1 MQRDVPSWMSDAV
14 FYHIYPLGL
23 LGAPMANDF
32 ESEPIERMAVL
43 NDWIPHIKQLGC
55 NALYLGPVF
64 ESDFHGYDTAN
75 YYMVDRRLGTN
86 QTLKDFSRNLHH
98 HSIKLVVDTVFNHTG
113 RNFPPFKDLQ
123 LKGEA
128 SIYKDWFVG
137 VDFTQ
142 QSVYG
147 DNFFY
152 EGWFDA
158 YNLVKLNLRNPEV
171 ANYLFHVVAFWM
183 DEFDID
189 GLRLD
194 VAEIMDKD
202 FLAALA
208 AFCRNR
214 KSEFWLMGEVIEGDY
229 REWANECML
238 DSTTNYEAYK
248 GLYSSHNDKNYFEI
262 AHSLN
267 RQFGYDGV
275 YQDLLLYNFADNH
288 DTTRIASIL
297 NDARG
302 VYPLHAILLTM
313 PGVPAIYYGSEWGIE
328 AIKGAHDDTMLRPA
342 VDAIP
347 DVSTSAL
354 YHFLL
359 QLIAIRHKQPVLQTG
374 VYHQLHVSHEQLVFA
389 RETEDGLIIIAV
401 SQSDQQVDIGVQMN
415 IQAGVEF
422 RDLLAP
428 EYQIFS
434 SHNYV
439 FINDVLPFGTRL
451 LKRVSNYR

>member
-1 MQRDVPSWMSDAV
+1 MQREVPSWMSDAV

-23 LGAPMANDF
+23 VGAPAANDF
-32 ESEPIERMAVL
+32 ESEPMDRMAVL
-43 NDWIPHIKQLGC
+43 NDWIPHIKHLGC

-75 YYMVDRRLGTN
+75 YYLVDRRLGTN
-86 QTLKDFSRNLHH
+86 QTLRDLSHNLHIH
-98 HSIKLVVDTVFNHTG
+98 GIKLVLDTVFNHVG

-123 LKGEA
+123 LHGEA
-128 SIYKDWFVG
+128 SIYKDWFVD
-137 VDFTQ
+137 VDFTR
-142 QSVYG
+142 QSTYG
-147 DNFFY
+147 DSFYY

-171 ANYLFHVVAFWM
+171 ADYLFHVVAFWM

-202 FLAALA
+202 FLSALSV
-208 AFCRNR
+208 FCRNR

-229 REWANECML
+229 REWANDNML

-267 RQFGYDGV
+267 RQFGYEGV

-297 NDARG
+297 NDVRG
-302 VYPLHAILLTM
+302 IYPLHAILFTM
-313 PGVPAIYYGSEWGIE
+313 PGIPAVYYGSEWGIE
-328 AIKGAHDDTMLRPA
+328 AVKGAHDDTMLRP
-342 VDAIP
+342 VVNAIP
-347 DVSTSAL
+347 DLAAL
-354 YHFLL
+354 PLHNFVR
-359 QLIAIRHKQPVLQTG
+359 QVIAIRHEQDILKKG
-374 VYHQLHVSHEQLVFA
+374 AYRQLHVSHEQLVFS
-389 RETEDGLIIIAV
+389 RETVSGLIIIAV
-401 SQSDQQVDIGVQMN
+401 SQSDQQVDIGVHME
-415 IQAGVEF
+415 IQAGEEF

-428 EYQIFS
+428 QYHVFS
-434 SHNYV
+434 SHNYL
-439 FINDVLPFGTRL
+439 FINDVLAFGVRIL
-451 LKRVSNYR
+451 LRVNHSA

>member
-1 MQRDVPSWMSDAV
+1 MQREVPSWTSDAV

-23 LGAPMANDF
+23 VGAPMANDF
-32 ESEPIERMAVL
+32 KSDPVERMAVL

-64 ESDFHGYDTAN
+64 ESDFHGYDTAD
-75 YYMVDRRLGTN
+75 YYLVDRRLGTN
-86 QTLKDFSRNLHH
+86 QTLKNLSQNLHH
-98 HSIKLVVDTVFNHTG
+98 HGIKLVVDTVFNHVG

-123 LKGEA
+123 LYGDA

-137 VDFTQ
+137 VDFTRH
-142 QSVYG
+142 STYG
-147 DNFFY
+147 DKFYY

-171 ANYLFHVVAFWM
+171 INYLLHVVAFWM
-183 DEFDID
+183 DEFNID

-202 FLAALA
+202 FLAALSV
-208 AFCRNR
+208 FCRNR

-229 REWANECML
+229 REWANTNML

-267 RQFGYDGV
+267 RQFGHHGV
-275 YQDLLLYNFADNH
+275 YQDLFLYNFADNH

-297 NDARG
+297 NDVRAI
-302 VYPLHAILLTM
+302 YPLHAILFTM
-313 PGVPAIYYGSEWGIE
+313 PGIPAIYYGSEWGIE

-342 VDAIP
+342 VDVIP
-347 DVSTSAL
+347 DVSNLPL
-354 YHFLL
+354 YHFIK
-359 QLIAIRHKQPVLQTG
+359 QLIAIRHQQPVLQKG
-374 VYHQLHVSHEQLVFA
+374 IYKQLHVSNEQLVFS
-389 RETEDGLIIIAV
+389 RETQDASIIIAV
-401 SQSDQQVDIGVQMN
+401 SQSEQQVDIGVHME

-422 RDLLAP
+422 KDLLSP
-428 EYQIFS
+428 QYQIFS
-434 SHNYV
+434 SHNYL
-439 FINDVLPFGTRL
+439 FINDVQPFGIRILLCVSQTR
-451 LKRVSNYR
+451 

>member
-1 MQRDVPSWMSDAV
+1 M

-23 LGAPMANDF
+23 VGAPMANDF
-32 ESEPIERMAVL
+32 VSNPVERMAVL

-75 YYMVDRRLGTN
+75 YYMVDRRLGNN
-86 QTLKDFSRNLHH
+86 QTLKDLSHNLHH
-98 HSIKLVVDTVFNHTG
+98 HGIKLVLDTVFNHVG
-113 RNFPPFKDLQ
+113 RNFPPFNDLQ
-123 LKGEA
+123 LKCEE
-128 SIYKDWFVG
+128 SIYRDWFVG
-137 VDFTQ
+137 VDFNR
-142 QSVYG
+142 QSTYG
-147 DNFFY
+147 DSFFY

-171 ANYLFHVVAFWM
+171 IDYLLHVVAFWM

-189 GLRLD
+189 GLRMD

-202 FLAALA
+202 FLATLA

-229 REWANECML
+229 REWANDKML

-267 RQFGYDGV
+267 RQFGYEGV
-275 YQDLLLYNFADNH
+275 YHDLLLYNFADNH

-297 NDARG
+297 NDGRA
-302 VYPLHAILLTM
+302 VYPLHAILFTM
-313 PGVPAIYYGSEWGIE
+313 PGIPAVYYGSEWGVE
-328 AIKGAHDDTMLRPA
+328 AVKGAHDDTMLRPP
-342 VDAIP
+342 VEVIP
-347 DVSTSAL
+347 DVSDLPL
-354 YHFLL
+354 YNFIK
-359 QLIAIRHKQPVLQTG
+359 QLIAIRHSQSVLRTG
-374 VYHQLHVSHEQLVFA
+374 IYRQLHVSHEQLVFS
-389 RETEDGLIIIAV
+389 RETPEDLIIIAV
-401 SQSDQQVDIGVQMN
+401 SQSDQQVDIGVHME
-415 IQAGVEF
+415 IQAGEEF

-428 EYQIFS
+428 QYQLFS
-434 SHNYV
+434 SHNYIY
-439 FINDVLPFGTRL
+439 INDVSPFGVRL
-451 LKRVSNYR
+451 LKRISQN